1 MEPPKE
7 FNRVI
12 ISLENSIIP
21 EEALENTPSRKD
33 GIPESLEM
41 DLRVVGCD
49 YIQSAGLLLKLP
61 QMAMATAQVLFHRFY
76 YAKSFLK
83 YCMQHMA
90 AACIFTAA
98 KVEEAPRRLRD
109 VINVFHHLKQ
119 KRMASHCHC

>member
-61 QMAMATAQVLFHRFY
+61 QVGKLAANHVEPNC
-76 YAKSFLK
+76 FL
-83 YCMQHMA
+83 
-90 AACIFTAA
+90 
-98 KVEEAPRRLRD
+98 
-109 VINVFHHLKQ
+109 
-119 KRMASHCHC
+119 

>member
-1 MEPPKE
+1 MDPPKE

-21 EEALENTPSRKD
+21 EEALDNTPSRKD

-61 QMAMATAQVLFHRFY
+61 QVG
-76 YAKSFLK
+76 
-83 YCMQHMA
+83 
-90 AACIFTAA
+90 
-98 KVEEAPRRLRD
+98 
-109 VINVFHHLKQ
+109 
-119 KRMASHCHC
+119 

>member
-41 DLRVVGCD
+41 DLRIVGCD
-49 YIQSAGLLLKLP
+49 YILSAGLLLKLP
-61 QMAMATAQVLFHRFY
+61 QVG
-76 YAKSFLK
+76 
-83 YCMQHMA
+83 
-90 AACIFTAA
+90 
-98 KVEEAPRRLRD
+98 
-109 VINVFHHLKQ
+109 
-119 KRMASHCHC
+119 

>member
-1 MEPPKE
+1 MLLLVAFLSSLAMEPPKE

-61 QMAMATAQVLFHRFY
+61 QVG
-76 YAKSFLK
+76 
-83 YCMQHMA
+83 
-90 AACIFTAA
+90 
-98 KVEEAPRRLRD
+98 
-109 VINVFHHLKQ
+109 
-119 KRMASHCHC
+119 